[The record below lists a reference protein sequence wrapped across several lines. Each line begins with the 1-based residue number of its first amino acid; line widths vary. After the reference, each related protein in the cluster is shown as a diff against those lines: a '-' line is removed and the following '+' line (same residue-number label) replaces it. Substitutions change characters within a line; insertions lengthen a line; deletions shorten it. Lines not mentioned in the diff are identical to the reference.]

1 LLCRGFSITLRPHSA
16 AGPPIGLPANINR
29 RMAMAKGQ
37 QRGTREKKKP
47 KQTKVKP
54 APAVSRFA
62 AAPVQGDAAAGKKK
76 W

>member
-1 LLCRGFSITLRPHSA
+1 
-16 AGPPIGLPANINR
+16 
-29 RMAMAKGQ
+29 MAKGQ

-54 APAVSRFA
+54 AAAVSRFA
-62 AAPVQGDAAAGKKK
+62 PAPVQVDPAAGKKK